1 MMMPKLNRTLK
12 ARRIAILTLMC
23 SAGWILGAVSN
34 GAAMDTDLRAGVYT
48 DSEAIGVGAGLLTP
62 VGSSSRWFFNPNV
75 EIGFGDEENLIGV
88 NGDFHYDFYNSGNSG
103 MSAWFGGG
111 PAILMTNPDNGD
123 SQTDLG
129 LNVLTGLGG
138 TSGAVRPFAQVKGI
152 ITDESQVVLQG
163 GIRF

>member
-1 MMMPKLNRTLK
+1 MPKLNRSQK

-48 DSEAIGVGAGLLTP
+48 DSEAIGVGAGLLTQ
-62 VGSSSRWFFNPNV
+62 VGSTSRWFFNPNV
-75 EIGFGDEENLIGV
+75 EIAFGDEENLVGL
-88 NGDFHYDFYNSGNSG
+88 NGDFHYDFYSSANSG
-103 MSAWFGGG
+103 MSAWLGGG
-111 PAILMTNPDNGD
+111 PAVLMSNPDAGD
-123 SQTDLG
+123 TQTDLG
-129 LNVLTGLGG
+129 LNVLAGLGG
-138 TSGAVRPFAQVKGI
+138 NGGTVRPFAQVKGI